1 MAKVS
6 AGLLMYRL
14 KNQKAEIF
22 LVHPG
27 GPYFKNKDGG
37 YWGIP
42 KGEVENN
49 ENLFAAACREFE
61 EETGIKPPKES
72 EKFISLESIKQKSGK
87 IVHAWAFERDWG
99 GLLMKQNFIEIE
111 SPYKSRKKIKI
122 PEIDKAEFF
131 PIGKARI
138 KMNPE
143 QFEFVNRLKNKL
155 K

>member
-27 GPYFKNKDGG
+27 GPYF
-37 YWGIP
+37 
-42 KGEVENN
+42 ENN